1 MALCLLV
8 AKSSPPS
15 GGGSEKT
22 EATDEVELKAS
33 MECFDVF
40 FDREFGLGA
49 FAIPYGA
56 MLDTS
61 GKAAEFDVKL

>member
-1 MALCLLV
+1 V
-8 AKSSPPS
+8 ARKVFDER
-15 GGGSEKT
+15 GGEKN
-22 EATDEVELKAS
+22 EATDKLELKAS
-33 MECFDVF
+33 VESFDVF

-49 FAIPYGA
+49 FAISYDA